1 MSLSELIGAMA
12 DMSIETMKVKKFG
25 KKRALSP
32 EHTDGSGHERSRG
45 FEATTLVM
53 KKYPTPASELRES
66 KSVRYVPRA
75 VKHAVWM
82 RDRGT
87 CVKCG
92 SRRNLNLDH
101 IKPVALG
108 GGSAAENMQI
118 LCFQCNQR
126 RAMKTFGV
134 EHMGG

>member
-1 MSLSELIGAMA
+1 MELVFQ
-12 DMSIETMKVKKFG
+12 TVLLKFLLKFSFAYFG
-25 KKRALSP
+25 Q
-32 EHTDGSGHERSRG
+32 EGSRG
-45 FEATTLVM
+45 FEATTLGM
-53 KKYPTPASELRES
+53 KKYPTPTSNAT
-66 KSVRYVPRA
+66 KSIRYVTRA

-101 IKPVALG
+101 IKPVAVG
-108 GGSAAENMQI
+108 GGSAAENMRI

-134 EHMGG
+134 EHRDG